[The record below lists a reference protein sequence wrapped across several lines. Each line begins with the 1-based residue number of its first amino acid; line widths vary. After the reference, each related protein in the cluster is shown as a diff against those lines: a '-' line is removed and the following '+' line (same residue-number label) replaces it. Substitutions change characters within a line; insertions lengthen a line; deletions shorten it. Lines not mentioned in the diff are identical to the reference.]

1 MARLD
6 PRFRGDATQ
15 PPRVGMLIECFIAWM
30 ARCCGP

>member
-15 PPRVGMLIECFIAWM
+15 PAHVLRDAQLPHPEER
-30 ARCCGP
+30 P